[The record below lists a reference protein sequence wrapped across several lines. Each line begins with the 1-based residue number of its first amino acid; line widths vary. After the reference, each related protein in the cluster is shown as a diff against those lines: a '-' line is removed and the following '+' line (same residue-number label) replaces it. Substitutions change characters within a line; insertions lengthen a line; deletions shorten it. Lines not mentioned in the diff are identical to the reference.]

1 MTTAHSSTAPPP
13 SRVQAH
19 VAPEDPHRRGSGLS
33 HRQHPRLPRNG
44 ATRPVPQALSR
55 LLSPPGHQLP
65 AKGTG
70 LSPVTLLGA
79 PGADRDEKLLSQPLH
94 GWL

>member
-55 LLSPPGHQLP
+55 LLSPPRQ
-65 AKGTG
+65 
-70 LSPVTLLGA
+70 
-79 PGADRDEKLLSQPLH
+79 RDWIRLLSHSLGPQEPTEMRSY
-94 GWL
+94 

>member
-70 LSPVTLLGA
+70 FVSCHTPWG
-79 PGADRDEKLLSQPLH
+79 PRSRQR
-94 GWL
+94 